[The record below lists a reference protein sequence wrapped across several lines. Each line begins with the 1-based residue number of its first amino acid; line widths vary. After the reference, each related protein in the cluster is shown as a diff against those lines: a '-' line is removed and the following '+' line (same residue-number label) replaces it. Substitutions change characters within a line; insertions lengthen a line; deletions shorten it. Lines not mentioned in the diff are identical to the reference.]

1 MLLSNSTSPY
11 LGTALQI
18 TRVQYVRYERFVNQK
33 QEGLVAGVCWF
44 SMTSVKLSA
53 DSVDEEKKSPVK
65 AGNDSFWKWSWLTS
79 PSIHSDLKKSR
90 RCYEKESSILS
101 KRIVGAK
108 RENRRFFLKESSVL
122 MGSKSIYS
130 PKSLN
135 CYVSGGNNTWQKH
148 SKMALMYSSNSI
160 GWMTSAFSRAICLP
174 SGSCHADRA
183 DSPMVCLCMWL
194 KNPPICGIRII
205 SRNPL
210 TNYKLIDDIA
220 ADLSNRL
227 RIQKEH

>member
-1 MLLSNSTSPY
+1 MPVKEETPSHWCPSFNSASTY

-18 TRVQYVRYERFVNQK
+18 TRVQYVRYERFVNKK
-33 QEGLVAGVCWF
+33 QEDLVAGVCWC

-79 PSIHSDLKKSR
+79 PSIHGDLKKSR
-90 RCYEKESSILS
+90 RC
-101 KRIVGAK
+101 
-108 RENRRFFLKESSVL
+108 FLKESSVL

-148 SKMALMYSSNSI
+148 SKMALMYSSNFI
-160 GWMTSAFSRAICLP
+160 GWMTSAFSRAALSTIGQSPCRQ
-174 SGSCHADRA
+174 SG
-183 DSPMVCLCMWL
+183 
-194 KNPPICGIRII
+194 
-205 SRNPL
+205 
-210 TNYKLIDDIA
+210 
-220 ADLSNRL
+220 
-227 RIQKEH
+227 

>member
-1 MLLSNSTSPY
+1 MPV
-11 LGTALQI
+11 LQESKHI
-18 TRVQYVRYERFVNQK
+18 SWHGPANYQGSVCSIWTFCQQKK
-33 QEGLVAGVCWF
+33 QEGLVAGVCWC
-44 SMTSVKLSA
+44 SMTSVKLFA

-79 PSIHSDLKKSR
+79 PSIHGDLKKSR
-90 RCYEKESSILS
+90 RCFLKESSILS

-108 RENRRFFLKESSVL
+108 RKNRWCSWEVSQYTLRSHLTAMYREVIIRDKNIV
-122 MGSKSIYS
+122 KWRWCIRQT
-130 PKSLN
+130 SL
-135 CYVSGGNNTWQKH
+135 V
-148 SKMALMYSSNSI
+148 
-160 GWMTSAFSRAICLP
+160 GWLRPFPEPLCLP
-174 SGSCHADRA
+174 LGSRHADRA

-194 KNPPICGIRII
+194 QKIPPICGIRII

-227 RIQKEH
+227 RRIQKEH

>member
-1 MLLSNSTSPY
+1 M
-11 LGTALQI
+11 
-18 TRVQYVRYERFVNQK
+18 
-33 QEGLVAGVCWF
+33 
-44 SMTSVKLSA
+44 KLIDWPKYSWCSA
-53 DSVDEEKKSPVK
+53 
-65 AGNDSFWKWSWLTS
+65 
-79 PSIHSDLKKSR
+79 
-90 RCYEKESSILS
+90 KESSVLS
-101 KRIVGAK
+101 KRIVGAFQK
-108 RENRRFFLKESSVL
+108 NRRCFLKESSVL

-194 KNPPICGIRII
+194 QKSPNLWYPNHLKESSDQLQTDRWHC
-205 SRNPL
+205 SRFVQPL
-210 TNYKLIDDIA
+210 EDTERTLGTQTD
-220 ADLSNRL
+220 
-227 RIQKEH
+227 

>member
-1 MLLSNSTSPY
+1 MKL
-11 LGTALQI
+11 I
-18 TRVQYVRYERFVNQK
+18 D
-33 QEGLVAGVCWF
+33 F
-44 SMTSVKLSA
+44 SKH
-53 DSVDEEKKSPVK
+53 PR
-65 AGNDSFWKWSWLTS
+65 WL
-79 PSIHSDLKKSR
+79 
-90 RCYEKESSILS
+90 EKESSVLS

-108 RENRRFFLKESSVL
+108 RENRRFFLKASSVL

-194 KNPPICGIRII
+194 QKIPPICGIRII

-227 RIQKEH
+227 RRIQKEH

>member
-1 MLLSNSTSPY
+1 M
-11 LGTALQI
+11 G
-18 TRVQYVRYERFVNQK
+18 
-33 QEGLVAGVCWF
+33 GVCWC

-53 DSVDEEKKSPVK
+53 DSVDEEKKSLVK

-79 PSIHSDLKKSR
+79 PSIHGDLKKSH
-90 RCYEKESSILS
+90 RCFLKESSILS

-108 RENRRFFLKESSVL
+108 RENRRFFLKASSVL

-194 KNPPICGIRII
+194 QKSPNLWYPNHLKESSDQLQTDRWHCGWFVQPPEDTERTLG
-205 SRNPL
+205 
-210 TNYKLIDDIA
+210 TQTD
-220 ADLSNRL
+220 
-227 RIQKEH
+227 

>member
-1 MLLSNSTSPY
+1 MKL
-11 LGTALQI
+11 I
-18 TRVQYVRYERFVNQK
+18 D
-33 QEGLVAGVCWF
+33 F
-44 SMTSVKLSA
+44 SKH
-53 DSVDEEKKSPVK
+53 PR
-65 AGNDSFWKWSWLTS
+65 WL
-79 PSIHSDLKKSR
+79 
-90 RCYEKESSILS
+90 EKESSVLS

-135 CYVSGGNNTWQKH
+135 CYVSGGNNTWKNIVKWRWCIRQT
-148 SKMALMYSSNSI
+148 SLV
-160 GWMTSAFSRAICLP
+160 GWLRPFPEPLCLP
-174 SGSCHADRA
+174 SGSRHADRA

-194 KNPPICGIRII
+194 QKIPPICGIRII